1 MSIGGRQLCN
11 LRFADDIDLI
21 GRSEEELQDLTSRL
35 EKSAS
40 AFGMEISSEKSKI
53 LVNSNS
59 ETKTT
64 NIVMNGETLE
74 EVKEFKYLGAL
85 INSEGTSAKEIKTR
99 LAIALASMA
108 KLTNIWKSRDIK
120 MSTKIKLYRSLVTS
134 IATYGCESWTL
145 TEDTQRRIQ
154 AFEMKCFRKI
164 LNISY
169 KEHKTNEYV
178 WNEVISHVG
187 KQEPLHTTIRKR
199 KMKWF
204 GHVTRHNSLSK
215 TILQGTVEGGRKR
228 GRQKKSWTDNI
239 KQWTQMDMYS
249 LINLAQDRQAWRNL
263 CSSLNDG
270 SPTLTA
276 RDR

>member
-1 MSIGGRQLCN
+1 
-11 LRFADDIDLI
+11 
-21 GRSEEELQDLTSRL
+21 
-35 EKSAS
+35 
-40 AFGMEISSEKSKI
+40 
-53 LVNSNS
+53 
-59 ETKTT
+59 
-64 NIVMNGETLE
+64 MNGETLE

-99 LAIALASMA
+99 LAIALSVMA
-108 KLTNIWKSRDIK
+108 KLSQIWKSKDIK
-120 MSTKIKLYRSLVTS
+120 TSSKIKLYRTLVIS

-145 TEDTQRRIQ
+145 TEEPQRRIQ
-154 AFEMKCFRKI
+154 AFEMKCFRRI

-178 WNEVISHVG
+178 WNIVTSCSE
-187 KQEPLHTTIRKR
+187 KQEPLLAIIKKR

-228 GRQKKSWTDNI
+228 GRQRKTWTDNI

-249 LINLAQDRQAWRNL
+249 LINLAQDRKEWRNL
-263 CSSLNDG
+263 CSSLNTG
-270 SPTLTA
+270 SPTLNA